1 MSIPLSPPHLP
12 HTHLLPPSNCLPL
25 LHSFPSFS
33 RLLFLLLFSQFLIGL
48 FFRTRSVTLE
58 GSEGVSVCCMSDLN
72 SYAVESIVERIPHGT
87 IDATYP
93 YALLDGNGL
102 EWAVGGGNGIE
113 GKIQREEQEEEE
125 EKKGKSRRRNRRRR
139 KIGG

>member
-1 MSIPLSPPHLP
+1 M
-12 HTHLLPPSNCLPL
+12 
-25 LHSFPSFS
+25 
-33 RLLFLLLFSQFLIGL
+33 
-48 FFRTRSVTLE
+48 E

-72 SYAVESIVERIPHGT
+72 SCAVESIVERIPHGT